1 MELVVEQKRTLGDF
15 PKRFTAWLMD
25 DAKAVAWAVFED
37 GAEYG
42 GFTCLCDIETRPGH
56 QGKGYA
62 RQIMSLIAE
71 TTGKPLATT
80 GSFTP
85 EGWKA
90 FHGKIPVLPK
100 YDVPT
105 GPSYRSMT
113 FVEDWDKLY
122 APS

>member
-1 MELVVEQKRTLGDF
+1 MELKVEQKRTWAGC
-15 PKRFTAWLMD
+15 PQRFSAWLMLD
-25 DAKAVAWAVFED
+25 GKAVAWAVFED
-37 GAEYG
+37 APEYG
-42 GFTCLCDIETRPGH
+42 GFICLCDIETRPGF

-71 TTGKPLATT
+71 NTGKPLATT

-90 FHGKIPVLPK
+90 FSGKLPVLPK
-100 YDVPT
+100 YDEPT

-113 FVEDWDKLY
+113 FVDDWDKFY